1 MDRTLA
7 QPQVHLSWLRSNF
20 LKVQT
25 LYSNEVYI
33 IPDRSEY
40 EMHVTA
46 LRLLSP
52 HRTVYNMESLWM
64 LTEKD
69 VNTCCVTV

>member
-1 MDRTLA
+1 MDRTAA
-7 QPQVHLSWLRSNF
+7 QPKVNLILLRSNS
-20 LKVQT
+20 LKFQP

-33 IPDRSEY
+33 ITDSSESK
-40 EMHVTA
+40 MHVTA

-52 HRTVYNMESLWM
+52 HRTVYNMEPLWM

-69 VNTCCVTV
+69 VNTCCGTV